1 MSGGGA
7 ESDARGGA
15 PAGSEAGSVA
25 GSVAGLEAGL
35 EVGSEAGSEVGPG
48 PGFEV
53 GAEVGVEVGSDADTD
68 SGQDATATTPE
79 AALAALRAR
88 MKTLQLATVGDDGTP
103 HTGYTPHLFDGPDIL
118 IFVSQLAAHTRDL
131 LARPQAAVML
141 IADESEARQIF
152 ARTRVSYA
160 CRATIVAPDDD
171 AYETLLDAFQA
182 RHGKMIGLLRQ
193 LPDFVLFRLRP
204 TSGQFVMG
212 FGKAYRLS
220 GDALDRFE
228 HARSG

>member
-15 PAGSEAGSVA
+15 PAGSEA